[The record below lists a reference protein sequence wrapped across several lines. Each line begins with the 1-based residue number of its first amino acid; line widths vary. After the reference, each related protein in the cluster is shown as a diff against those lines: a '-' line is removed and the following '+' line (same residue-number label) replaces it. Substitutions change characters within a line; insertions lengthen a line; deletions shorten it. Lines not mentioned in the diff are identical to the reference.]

1 MTYSSETVH
10 YCATLKE
17 SDRDSCLGQI
27 AFGSRLTIGVAPAGQ
42 LSAGRPAPFC
52 DPGHKIMCMGSLR
65 VPKREN
71 DSELREKTRLQG
83 IPRGSRENDRQ
94 LIAVWNCAGF
104 LNQVFGLFAIVRHL
118 LRKVVEL
125 IEERMASSS
134 NDPSRNSVL
143 DTSI

>member
-1 MTYSSETVH
+1 
-10 YCATLKE
+10 
-17 SDRDSCLGQI
+17 
-27 AFGSRLTIGVAPAGQ
+27 
-42 LSAGRPAPFC
+42 
-52 DPGHKIMCMGSLR
+52 